1 MRITKVAELY
11 ERKPITQKYT
21 FEVLCDFITDKAK
34 RMFAKYE
41 NLSKEKK
48 GVKDEKSVYYQRK
61 LDALEQEL
69 RQTKFTA
76 TFAERVIDQ
85 IVPRLLDLIDQPL
98 GEKEK
103 FDFAFEVLQTC
114 ENDFRTCKK
123 SNVIL
128 KEINSELQKQV
139 EVHRNELGRNNET
152 SKFLKQS

>member
-1 MRITKVAELY
+1 
-11 ERKPITQKYT
+11 
-21 FEVLCDFITDKAK
+21 
-34 RMFAKYE
+34 MFAKYE
-41 NLSKEKK
+41 SLSKEKK

-61 LDALEQEL
+61 LDAIEQEL

-123 SNVIL
+123 SNIIL
-128 KEINSELQKQV
+128 KEINSEL
-139 EVHRNELGRNNET
+139 
-152 SKFLKQS
+152 